1 MQSVA
6 DVFSAPSNW
15 CDRRCE
21 RCPLAAECPV
31 ARRESQRRWA
41 HEARGRDPDNPA
53 IIMQDTRE
61 SLEFA
66 LRLVREVAEAEG
78 IDLNAPRPPRPIVL
92 DARRLQRA
100 AMTLARCVADAKHA
114 ADPQPGSDVAELSR
128 LTNTLVMK
136 AARIAG
142 HLDDQAEDE
151 DETWAHDAAP
161 NLLLLDRLKGDI
173 RRELARI
180 ASDELAARIA
190 NALAELDRIL
200 GPLIE
205 EIGEPARAVLQALE
219 ARGAAPSPFIGRP
232 LARASERRRSTRG

>member
-1 MQSVA
+1 M
-6 DVFSAPSNW
+6 
-15 CDRRCE
+15 
-21 RCPLAAECPV
+21 

-41 HEARGRDPDNPA
+41 HEARGRDPDDPA

-66 LRLVREVAEAEG
+66 LRLVQEVAEAEG
-78 IDLNAPRPPRPIVL
+78 IDLNAPRQPRPIAL

-100 AMTLARCVADAKHA
+100 ALTLARCVADAKHA
-114 ADPQPGSDVAELSR
+114 DGAGPGPGDDTAELSR

-161 NLLLLDRLKGDI
+161 NLLLLDRLKADI

-180 ASDELAARIA
+180 ASAELAARIA

-200 GPLIE
+200 DPLIE
-205 EIGEPARAVLQALE
+205 QIGEPARAVLQALE
-219 ARGAAPSPFIGRP
+219 ARGVAPSPFIGRAP
-232 LARASERRRSTRG
+232 RARLRAPEL

>member
-41 HEARGRDPDNPA
+41 HEARGRDPDDPA

-66 LRLVREVAEAEG
+66 LRLVQEVAEAEG
-78 IDLNAPRPPRPIVL
+78 IDLNAPRQPRPIVL

-100 AMTLARCVADAKHA
+100 ALTLARCVADAKHA
-114 ADPQPGSDVAELSR
+114 DGPRPGSGDDTAELSR

-142 HLDDQAEDE
+142 HLVDHAEDG
-151 DETWAHDAAP
+151 DDTWAHDAAP
-161 NLLLLDRLKGDI
+161 NLLLLDRLKADI
-173 RRELARI
+173 RRELARV

-200 GPLIE
+200 DPLIE
-205 EIGEPARAVLQALE
+205 EIGEPARAVLLALE
-219 ARGAAPSPFIGRP
+219 ARGAAPSPFIGRG
-232 LARASERRRSTRG
+232 ARI